1 MMVSGPIVGYFIGD
15 WLDKKLDTAPYLV
28 IVLVLIGLVASA
40 RETIKLLK
48 QVSDESK
55 DSDDDIRT

>member
-28 IVLVLIGLVASA
+28 IVLVLIGLVTSA